1 MSSKTKSSSG
11 SNSGSKISF
20 SSQKGK
26 SSQGKNP
33 TSIKFSTMNKRKRAS
48 YKADRGQGSA
58 R

>member
-1 MSSKTKSSSG
+1 MSSKTKTTTKSTGGSKVNFSSSR
-11 SNSGSKISF
+11 
-20 SSQKGK
+20 GK

-48 YKADRGQGSA
+48 HKAYRGQGST